1 VKNHYDSLAKFVI
14 EHEEY
19 KDLWWSDEFG
29 WTSDPREADIFSVQE
44 LVDHVDQVT
53 EMISLPSDGTW
64 CKVQ

>member
-1 VKNHYDSLAKFVI
+1 MAKFVI

-19 KDLWWSDEFG
+19 KDLWWSNELG
-29 WTSDPREADIFSVQE
+29 WSSDPHEADIFSFQE